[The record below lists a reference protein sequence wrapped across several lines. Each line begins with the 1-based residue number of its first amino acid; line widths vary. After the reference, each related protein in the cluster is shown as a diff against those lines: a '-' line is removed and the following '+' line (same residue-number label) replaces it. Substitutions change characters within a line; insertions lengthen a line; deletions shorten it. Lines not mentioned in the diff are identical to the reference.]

1 MFKLWRK
8 DLEKEEEREPC
19 FSLTK
24 VYAIARM
31 KRTNLSFAPQCD
43 LLLMAN
49 FADCRLTELH
59 MSSMI

>member
-8 DLEKEEEREPC
+8 DSEKEEREPC

-31 KRTNLSFAPQCD
+31 KRTNISFVPQCD
-43 LLLMAN
+43 LLLVAN
-49 FADCRLTELH
+49 FAVLNVA
-59 MSSMI
+59 

>member
-31 KRTNLSFAPQCD
+31 KRTNPSFVPQCD

-49 FADCRLTELH
+49 FAVLNVA
-59 MSSMI
+59 

>member
-8 DLEKEEEREPC
+8 DLEEEEEEEEREPC

-31 KRTNLSFAPQCD
+31 KRTNLSFVPQCD
-43 LLLMAN
+43 VLLMVN
-49 FADCRLTELH
+49 FAVLNVA
-59 MSSMI
+59 